1 LNINCDIVQ
10 KIQEHDRKVIL
21 ALYKQTF
28 NVLMSAAVQYKN
40 NREEQMDIVNTSFMK
55 IVTGIH
61 HYKIGTAYFSW
72 AKKIV
77 NNTIIDD
84 FRKNKNYKALFEID
98 SEVEDYEEADY
109 SEFDKEIEHEALQE
123 ILNALPPATKLVFSL
138 YAIEGYS
145 SKEIAKDL
153 DISYETVKW
162 HIKEARKRLRKL
174 IYGSKKLVNQ

>member
-1 LNINCDIVQ
+1 MIINCEIVK
-10 KIQEHDRKVIL
+10 KIQAHDRKVIL
-21 ALYKQTF
+21 ELYKQTF

-40 NREEQMDIVNTSFMK
+40 NREDQMHIVNTSFLK

-77 NNTIIDD
+77 SNTIIDD
-84 FRKNKNYKALFEID
+84 FRKNKNYKALFEVDSIIEDHGMEDESEID
-98 SEVEDYEEADY
+98 NDI
-109 SEFDKEIEHEALQE
+109 DKEALQK
-123 ILNALPPATKLVFSL
+123 ILDTLPPATKLVFSL
-138 YAIEGYS
+138 FALEEYS
-145 SKEIAKDL
+145 TKEISKDL

-174 IYGSKKLVNQ
+174 VHRSKKIVEQ

>member
-1 LNINCDIVQ
+1 
-10 KIQEHDRKVIL
+10 
-21 ALYKQTF
+21 
-28 NVLMSAAVQYKN
+28 MSAAVQYKN
-40 NREEQMDIVNTSFMK
+40 NREDQMHIVNTSFLK

-77 NNTIIDD
+77 SNTIIDD

-98 SEVEDYEEADY
+98 SIIEDHGKEDELEIDYE
-109 SEFDKEIEHEALQE
+109 IEKEALQK
-123 ILNALPPATKLVFSL
+123 ILNTLPPATQLVFNL
-138 YAIEGYS
+138 YAIEEYS
-145 SKEIAKDL
+145 TKEISKDL

-174 IYGSKKLVNQ
+174 VSNPKVKVQK